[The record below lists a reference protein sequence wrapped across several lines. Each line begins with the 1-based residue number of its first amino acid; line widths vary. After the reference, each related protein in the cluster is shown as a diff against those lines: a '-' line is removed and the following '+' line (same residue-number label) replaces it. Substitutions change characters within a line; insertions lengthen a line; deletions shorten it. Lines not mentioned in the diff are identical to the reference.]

1 MNIKPPRIT
10 FDKPAGNT
18 ALSIGII
25 TLVAIISTLIF
36 YPKFTIFRTPYNIGD
51 ISAENIKAPENF
63 FIEDHDATIE
73 KKQAA
78 RKDVLTVYDYDRSL
92 ENMLA
97 QKIIQAFA
105 IPRTII
111 NSSGASG
118 PNTQDDLHLKIIALK
133 SEFEKIMGIP
143 VSAGAYQVLENEKF
157 SKKIPGLIIKIL
169 SGILGN
175 GVVANKDLLLKEND
189 KGISLKT
196 IGVNDEKTVRNLRH
210 FYGMDQARA
219 MVRIIGDPLL
229 KGMDYNLVN
238 LIVDFTQRLVQP
250 NITLNRRE
258 TEKRKSAAES
268 GIKPILYQIKKGE
281 MILREG
287 QRVSRTDMLKLSA
300 LKKKT
305 GRARLLEQG
314 AGTALII
321 LVLLIMTYYIHL
333 RYRPEI
339 RANQNKSLLFIASV
353 LLSVFLMAQLS
364 AALAGALSENTP
376 LSIHSQ
382 SMFYGIPVAAGAMTI
397 CQFLGFSVAFPFAIV
412 MAFITAILFE
422 NSYAYC
428 LYFLLNSIMGAFWL
442 QNSRH
447 RKDLIQAGFR
457 LGLLNIGL
465 ATIIDIYI
473 ADIGIIKILWD
484 MTFAFAGGISAGIV
498 TIGVTPIVEMAFGF
512 TTDSTLLEL
521 SNLDQPLMRRLM
533 LEAPGTYHHSVIV
546 GSMAE
551 AAASEIGANPLL
563 AKVCG
568 YYHDIGKLKN
578 PLYFIENQKDGK
590 NVHNKL
596 APSMSCLVLTSHVKN
611 GVELAR
617 EYGLGQ
623 EITDAIK
630 QHHGTSLIRFF
641 YEKAKTVKKD
651 QNVNIDDFRYP
662 GPKPQTKE
670 TALIMMADVVEAAAR
685 TLEDPSPSRIQG
697 MVQQLINKI
706 FSDNQLDESPLT
718 LKDLHSIARNFNK
731 ILNGIYHHRI
741 EYPDKAFPENV
752 KKKTRNGN
760 TDTKSPEAQPDKDQA
775 DPADD
780 ENTLKRLGQT

>member
-1 MNIKPPRIT
+1 MKMKLPRIS
-10 FDKPAGNT
+10 FDKPAGN
-18 ALSIGII
+18 AAIAIGII
-25 TLVAIISTLIF
+25 ALVAIISTLIF
-36 YPKFTIFRTPYNIGD
+36 YPRLSIFKTPYTIGD
-51 ISAENIKAPENF
+51 ISNENIKAPENF

-78 RKDVLTVYDYDRSL
+78 VNNVLTVYDYDRSL
-92 ENMLA
+92 ENIYEK
-97 QKIIQAFA
+97 KIIQAFA
-105 IPRTII
+105 IPRTVI
-111 NSSGASG
+111 NSSAGAAPEG
-118 PNTQDDLHLKIIALK
+118 QDGLHLKIVALK
-133 SEFEKIMGIP
+133 SEFEKIIGIP
-143 VSAGAYQVLENEKF
+143 VSSGAYQVLENEKF
-157 SKKIPGLIIKIL
+157 SPDIPDLIIKIL
-169 SGILGN
+169 SEILDN
-175 GVVANKDLLLKEND
+175 GVVANKDLLLNEND
-189 KGISLKT
+189 KGIILKT
-196 IGVNDEKTVRNLRH
+196 IGVNDEKVIRNLKH
-210 FYGMDQARA
+210 FYGMDQART

-238 LIVDFTQRLVQP
+238 LIVDFAQRLIQP

-268 GIKPILYQIKKGE
+268 EIKQILYQIKKGE

-287 QRVSRTDMLKLSA
+287 QRVSKTDMLKLSA
-300 LKKKT
+300 LKKKA
-305 GRARLLEQG
+305 GKSQLLEQG

-333 RYRPEI
+333 RYRQEI
-339 RANQNKSLLFIASV
+339 RANQNKNLLFIAGV
-353 LLSVFLMAQLS
+353 LVTVFLITQLSV
-364 AALAGALSENTP
+364 ALAEALSENTS
-376 LSIHSQ
+376 LGLHSQ

-412 MAFITAILFE
+412 MAFITAIIFE
-422 NSYAYC
+422 NSYVYC
-428 LYFLLNSIMGAFWL
+428 LYFLLGSIMSAFWV
-442 QNSRH
+442 QNARH
-447 RKDLIQAGFR
+447 RKDSILAGFR
-457 LGLLNIGL
+457 LGLFNIVL
-465 ATIIDIYI
+465 AAIIDIYT

-484 MTFAFAGGISAGIV
+484 MTFAFAGGISVGIV

-533 LEAPGTYHHSVIV
+533 IEAPGTYHHSVII
-546 GSMAE
+546 GSMVE
-551 AAASEIGANPLL
+551 AAASEIGANSLL

-596 APSMSCLVLTSHVKN
+596 APSMSCLVLTTHVKN

-617 EYGLGQ
+617 EYGLGH
-623 EITDAIK
+623 EIIDSIK

-641 YEKAKTVKKD
+641 YEKAKTLKKD
-651 QNVNIDDFRYP
+651 QTVNVDDFRYP

-670 TALIMMADVVEAAAR
+670 TALVMMADVVEAAAR

-718 LKDLHSIARNFNK
+718 LKDLHGIARNFNK

-741 EYPDKAFPENV
+741 EYPDKPFPENI
-752 KKKTRNGN
+752 KKKAKNGD
-760 TDTKSPEAQPDKDQA
+760 TDTKPQEAQPDKDRA
-775 DPADD
+775 DSPDD